1 MDTPIVRADVIELIY
16 RVAKVIDEW
25 HILVIVDPKANFGVS
40 EFGELD
46 RLLEETNSSLFEGH
60 SADPLVVNL
69 LNLNLFSSHGFCLLF
84 VSDVRCFCIIYLN
97 VYNQTYIIS
106 LNSGLRI

>member
-1 MDTPIVRADVIELIY
+1 MDTPIVRADVVELIY

-25 HILVIVDPKANFGVS
+25 HILVIVDPKADFGVS

-60 SADPLVVNL
+60 SADPLVVNF
-69 LNLNLFSSHGFCLLF
+69 LNLNLFSSHGFLLVVCVGCKVF
-84 VSDVRCFCIIYLN
+84 L
-97 VYNQTYIIS
+97 YN
-106 LNSGLRI
+106 